1 LSNVFKIF
9 NRSLNDLLFVFLN
22 VLIDLIL
29 FVKFNRHI
37 EIKLRQINDAAQ
49 HKLIEKSKK
58 NLNRMILFNSFIYVL
73 SHLPEFII
81 TLLLIIFST

>member
-1 LSNVFKIF
+1 MSNVFKIF